1 MIKGTFTSVWE
12 SAGMI
17 ETDAELDF
25 TTGEIFAESVDINTD
40 NDFLEYE
47 YFTDS
52 DGNEYEVC
60 PNCHSFILETQMIEG
75 EGKQLTEVQ
84 ICQNCDC

>member
-17 ETDAELDF
+17 ETYAELDF
-25 TTGEIFAESVDINTD
+25 STGGIFTESVEVDTD

-52 DGNEYEVC
+52 EGNIYDIC
-60 PNCHSFILETQMIEG
+60 PECHIHILKSQMIEG
-75 EGKQLTEVQ
+75 EGKQLIEVQ
-84 ICQNCDC
+84 ICPNCD

>member
-17 ETDAELDF
+17 ETDAELDIS
-25 TTGEIFAESVDINTD
+25 TGEIFAESVEVDTD
-40 NDFLEYE
+40 NDFLDCE

-52 DGNEYEVC
+52 EGNIYDVCPECHIHILKDKTVNGKKVQFC
-60 PNCHSFILETQMIEG
+60 PNC
-75 EGKQLTEVQ
+75 
-84 ICQNCDC
+84 D

>member
-12 SAGMI
+12 SEGLI

-25 TTGEIFAESVDINTD
+25 STGEIFAESVDVDID
-40 NDFLEYE
+40 NDFLDCE

-52 DGNEYEVC
+52 EGNVYDVC
-60 PNCHSFILETQMIEG
+60 PECHNFILKDKIVN
-75 EGKQLTEVQ
+75 GKKVQ
-84 ICQNCDC
+84 FCSNCD